1 VLRVALRGLLAH
13 KARLLTTFLAVA
25 LGVAFM
31 GGVLVLTD
39 TTNRSFDDL
48 FADVYRDT
56 DAVVRSDQTIDSD
69 FGEIRGQIDESLLP
83 QVEDADGVA
92 EAAAS
97 VDGYAQVIDKN
108 GDAVGD
114 PAMGAP
120 TFGTNWVDIDD
131 LNPFDL
137 TDGRAPESAG
147 EIVIDRGTAKDTG
160 YQVGDTVPVQTRDG
174 VDDFELVG
182 IVRFGT
188 ADNPGGASF
197 VMWTVPEAQQL
208 IGEEGKFST
217 ISATAQDGASQRELA
232 DSIQSTLEAD
242 GDQGVEVVTGAE
254 ITEETQSDIKQQLS
268 FLTIFFGVFAGI
280 ALFVGIFV
288 IYNSFS
294 IIVAQRTREMAL
306 LRAIGAR
313 RRQVRRAVLVEA
325 LVVGATGSL
334 IGFLAGLALASFLS
348 SFLDLP
354 PGSLAILPASVVTA
368 IVTGVLVTVI
378 SALLPAWRASRVPPL
393 AAMREVAVDRSGR
406 SLVRFII
413 GVVVLVLGV
422 GIVIAGALDD
432 APARVGLGAVL
443 IFAALVLVS
452 PGLAR
457 PVSGAL
463 GAPVARLRGVAGRL
477 ARDNAGRNPRR
488 TSATAQALMI
498 GVGLVAFIFVI
509 NASIRASIDKTLD
522 DSFAGDFVVDSG
534 TFGMVGL
541 PTSVATDIAAIPDV
555 SLVAP
560 LRFSPATVDGD
571 DTSVTGATA
580 GAFELL
586 ELRVVEGTDELA
598 PGDVV
603 ITQDKADSDNLALG
617 DPITVS
623 FLDDHR
629 PEADRT
635 STVAGIYDDS
645 TASGGIGSVVLNLDD
660 FTAAVPTSTDAQVF
674 VKLADGVSVAEA
686 EPEIERVVEPYVTAK
701 VQSVDE
707 YKDAIG
713 GQLDFILNLIV
724 VLLALSVL
732 IAVLGIGNTIA
743 LSVLERTREIGL
755 LRAVGMRRRQVRSTV
770 RWEAVIISLFGTV
783 LGLAFGLVGGWGIV
797 RSLRDEGFGVFEV
810 PVVPFVV
817 LSIVGALV
825 GVGASVWP
833 AWRASR
839 MNVLD
844 AIATE

>member
-1 VLRVALRGLLAH
+1 MLKVALRGLLAH

-48 FADVYRDT
+48 FADVFRDT

-69 FGEIRGQIDESLLP
+69 FGEMRGQIDESLLP
-83 QVEDADGVA
+83 PVQDANGVA
-92 EAAAS
+92 EAAGS
-97 VDGYAQVIDKN
+97 VMGYAQVIDKD

-120 TFGTNWVDIDD
+120 TFGTNWVDVDD

-137 TDGRAPESAG
+137 TEGRAPESDS
-147 EIVIDRGTAKDTG
+147 EIVIDRGTFEDTG
-160 YQVGDTVPVQTRDG
+160 YQVGDSVPVQTRDG
-174 VDDFELVG
+174 VDEFELVG
-182 IVRFGT
+182 VVRFGT
-188 ADNPGGASF
+188 ADNPGGASY
-197 VMWTVPEAQQL
+197 VMWTVPEAQRL
-208 IGEEGKFST
+208 IGEEGRFST
-217 ISATAQDGASQRELA
+217 ISATAEDGVSQGELA
-232 DSIQSTLEAD
+232 GSIQEALDAD
-242 GDQGVEVVTGAE
+242 GDQGVEVVTGTE

-280 ALFVGIFV
+280 ALFVGTFV

-313 RRQVRRAVLVEA
+313 RRQLRRAVLVEA

-334 IGFLAGLALASFLS
+334 LGFLAGLALASFFS
-348 SFLDLP
+348 SFLQLP
-354 PGSLAILPASVVTA
+354 ADSLAILPASVVTA
-368 IVTGVLVTVI
+368 IVTGVIVTVV

-393 AAMREVAVDRSGR
+393 AAMREVSVDRSGR
-406 SLVRFII
+406 SLVRFVL
-413 GVVVLVLGV
+413 GLVVLAIGLAT
-422 GIVIAGALDD
+422 VIAGALGDE
-432 APARVGLGAVL
+432 PATVGLGAAL
-443 IFAALVLVS
+443 LFAALVLLS

-457 PVSGAL
+457 PVSRVL

-477 ARDNAGRNPRR
+477 ARENAGRNPRR

-541 PTSVATDIAAIPDV
+541 PTSVATDIAEIPDV
-555 SLVAP
+555 AVVAP

-571 DTSVTGATA
+571 DTNVTGATD

-586 ELRVVEGTDELA
+586 DLQVVDGTAALA
-598 PGDVV
+598 SGQVV
-603 ITQDKADSDNLALG
+603 ITQDKAESDGLALG
-617 DPITVS
+617 DPITIS

-635 STVAGIYDDS
+635 GTVAGIYDDS
-645 TASGGIGSVVLNLDD
+645 TASGGIGSIVLGIDD
-660 FTAAVPTSTDAQVF
+660 FNAAVPTSTDAQVF
-674 VKLADGVSVAEA
+674 VQLADGVSVGDA
-686 EPEIERVVEPYVTAK
+686 EPEIERVVAPYVTAK
-701 VQSVDE
+701 VQSVEE

-713 GQLDFILNLIV
+713 GQLDFFLNLIV
-724 VLLALSVL
+724 GLLALSVI

-743 LSVLERTREIGL
+743 LSVLERTRELGL
-755 LRAVGMRRRQVRSTV
+755 LRAVGMRRRQVRATV

-810 PVVPFVV
+810 PFGPFVV
-817 LSIVGALV
+817 LAVVGALV
-825 GVGASVWP
+825 GVGAAVIP

>member
-1 VLRVALRGLLAH
+1 
-13 KARLLTTFLAVA
+13 
-25 LGVAFM
+25 M
-31 GGVLVLTD
+31 
-39 TTNRSFDDL
+39 
-48 FADVYRDT
+48 
-56 DAVVRSDQTIDSD
+56 
-69 FGEIRGQIDESLLP
+69 
-83 QVEDADGVA
+83 
-92 EAAAS
+92 
-97 VDGYAQVIDKN
+97 
-108 GDAVGD
+108 
-114 PAMGAP
+114 
-120 TFGTNWVDIDD
+120 
-131 LNPFDL
+131 
-137 TDGRAPESAG
+137 
-147 EIVIDRGTAKDTG
+147 
-160 YQVGDTVPVQTRDG
+160 
-174 VDDFELVG
+174 
-182 IVRFGT
+182 
-188 ADNPGGASF
+188 
-197 VMWTVPEAQQL
+197 
-208 IGEEGKFST
+208 
-217 ISATAQDGASQRELA
+217 
-232 DSIQSTLEAD
+232 
-242 GDQGVEVVTGAE
+242 
-254 ITEETQSDIKQQLS
+254 
-268 FLTIFFGVFAGI
+268 
-280 ALFVGIFV
+280 
-288 IYNSFS
+288 
-294 IIVAQRTREMAL
+294 
-306 LRAIGAR
+306 
-313 RRQVRRAVLVEA
+313 
-325 LVVGATGSL
+325 
-334 IGFLAGLALASFLS
+334 
-348 SFLDLP
+348 
-354 PGSLAILPASVVTA
+354 TA

-406 SLVRFII
+406 SLVRFVI

-422 GIVIAGALDD
+422 GIVIAGAFGD

-443 IFAALVLVS
+443 MFAAFVLVS

-457 PVSGAL
+457 PVSRAL

-555 SLVAP
+555 ALVAP

-571 DTSVTGATA
+571 DTGVTGATA

-586 ELRVVEGTDELA
+586 DLRVVEGTDELA
-598 PGDVV
+598 SGEVV

-686 EPEIERVVEPYVTAK
+686 QPEIERVVEPYVTAK

-817 LSIVGALV
+817 LAIVGALV